1 MLNATDYDESEFYIQ
16 STNVNRTMQSGYSEL
31 MGLYPPGKGTPLT
44 AAQLDAVTNGVARP
58 PFKVRDAEKIN
69 EKIGLDALPGRPIQ
83 VPIFSYNNGDIND
96 QVSYAGCPFIGDTES
111 QRSHDDKVFEKY
123 DFMIEQDRGPIEKMY
138 NLTDDYIDSLSYNG
152 FETLTDEATGLD
164 YEGTEH
170 VHDKFFSD
178 QEWEVNHQF

>member
-1 MLNATDYDESEFYIQ
+1 LNATDFDESEFYIQ

-58 PFKVRDAEKIN
+58 PFKVRDVKKIN

-96 QVSYAGCPFIGDTES
+96 
-111 QRSHDDKVFEKY
+111 
-123 DFMIEQDRGPIEKMY
+123 
-138 NLTDDYIDSLSYNG
+138 
-152 FETLTDEATGLD
+152 
-164 YEGTEH
+164 
-170 VHDKFFSD
+170 
-178 QEWEVNHQF
+178 